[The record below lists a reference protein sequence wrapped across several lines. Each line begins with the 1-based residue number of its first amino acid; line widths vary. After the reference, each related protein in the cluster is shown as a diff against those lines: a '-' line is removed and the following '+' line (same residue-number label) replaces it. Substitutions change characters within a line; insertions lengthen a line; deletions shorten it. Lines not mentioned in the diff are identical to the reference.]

1 MLQKLAEWFYFLFYY
16 NSLFL
21 STWGRAVSPNVQKA
35 NLLEDYWS
43 EITVYGAAALRGMS
57 SYCASIEE
65 KLREMNNM
73 LLPKVEEGTC
83 PNVLPTHPSSSA
95 LTPLPAAWSPTRV
108 AMATRAAGV
117 MKTIAHRHRSS
128 SSTHDDEIRRRIKST
143 RDLSPYNRQ
152 CGSRAKRRR
161 SLLLSF
167 CIYSRT
173 LLPWPLLDDISTST
187 SQPCIY

>member
-1 MLQKLAEWFYFLFYY
+1 MRSGCVTQCSKSESF
-16 NSLFL
+16 
-21 STWGRAVSPNVQKA
+21 G
-35 NLLEDYWS
+35 EDYWS

-73 LLPKVEEGTC
+73 LLPKVEEGTY

-152 CGSRAKRRR
+152 CGSRACGRR